1 VAQIKQRGI
10 AYAKTTRPVI
20 GNVVRREALIA
31 RLDQSERWTVAWI
44 SGPAG
49 AGKSTLAAS
58 YVEAR
63 RYPSIW
69 YQLDPDDADVATF
82 FHYLA
87 HAARRFDEGKPHDL
101 PAFTPQHAGD
111 VAAFSRRFFR
121 QLFLRAKTPAA
132 LVLDNLNDVSAGSAL
147 YAAIEAGLAQV
158 PGHCRVFI
166 TSRAEPP
173 AALARMRVSGGLM
186 HIGWQDLR
194 LNAREIGEIAQIR
207 GQPLSDDEIATLDQR
222 TQGWAAGLVLML
234 EHAKV
239 SGRIAELPG
248 DAAPTVMF
256 DYLAGEIFERFDP
269 HIQQFLLRI
278 ACLPRMSA
286 EVAAALSGE
295 ERAGRIL
302 LNMARN
308 DYFVREVPADSG
320 QIYQLHPLLRDFLR
334 NRALQTLPEAVS
346 AQAPRRAAQVLH
358 NAGNREDAIALLA
371 ESRDWDAVAR
381 SVAENANEMLS
392 EGRGETL
399 RGWLELLPAP
409 LLDADP
415 RLLYAH
421 AESRVHA
428 STRLARRQYAQAFD
442 GFRRAND
449 SHGMLRSCRGMVSAI
464 ILEFDDFTLLD
475 EWTEKLAALL
485 DSGNA
490 GNAGAAAAAT
500 LVRARLLRDP
510 GNDDIERRLNQAE
523 RAANEMPDAAAAGAV
538 LDELSLA
545 RAMYALLRA
554 DAAIAAASTGALLAR
569 AQAHDPDTA
578 IALAIITALA
588 QLLAGAHDEALSA
601 VRQGQQWA
609 NSADSHACDAWLR
622 MIATAAALATGNRDA
637 ARDGLLAVDIPGV
650 PLRRGDQALNHYLRG
665 WLAALENNPTTAGR
679 ESKMAL
685 ALADEL
691 GMPGLACLA
700 RIAAAQQLFGEG
712 DHRGADAILRR
723 AQDAADATR
732 SPLLRATAKLALAG
746 AALAAGNADATLEPL
761 RSGFQFAREH
771 GMRHLI
777 ALRPALLAEL
787 CAAALRNGIEA
798 DFARAIVRSAQL
810 APPASALRLR
820 QWPRPFHVFMLGGFQ
835 LLRDGTPLEFS
846 GKGPGRPVEL
856 LKVLVALGA
865 QGTQGVRGDQIAD
878 ALWPRVDADYAHK
891 SFTIALHRLRRML
904 DEDETL
910 LLNDGR
916 LSLNPKLVW
925 LDTWALDQLLA
936 EIDAALREPRPRP
949 DPALHALIDEALAL
963 YRGPLL
969 PDESEQPSY
978 IGSREQ
984 IRAKLLRSL
993 SRATRAWEDAGAHD
1007 TAADCYSRLIDADP
1021 LFEAAYRNLMQCH
1034 QRHHDLAEARATYE
1048 RLRVVL
1054 ATRLKTVPAA
1064 ETEAILKVER

>member
-1 VAQIKQRGI
+1 MTPIKQRAI

-31 RLDQSERWTVAWI
+31 RFEQSDSWKVAWI

-69 YQLDPDDADVATF
+69 YQLDPDDADIATF

-121 QLFLRAKTPAA
+121 QLFMRAKTPAA

-147 YAAIEAGLAQV
+147 YSAIEAGLAQV
-158 PGHCRVFI
+158 PNHCRVFI

-173 AALARMRVSGGLM
+173 AALARMRVSGGLL

-194 LNAREIGEIAQIR
+194 LNPREIGEIARIR

-248 DAAPTVMF
+248 DAAPTVVF
-256 DYLAGEIFERFDP
+256 DYLAGEIFERFDQ
-269 HIQQFLLRI
+269 HIQNFLLRV

-286 EVAAALSGE
+286 EVAAALTGE

-308 DYFVREVPADSG
+308 DYFVREAPGDAG

-334 NRALQTLPEAVS
+334 NRAAQTLPEAIS
-346 AQAPRRAAQVLH
+346 ADGLRRAAQVLH
-358 NAGNREDAIALLA
+358 DAGNREDAVALLA

-381 SVAENANEMLS
+381 IVAENADDMLT

-399 RGWLELLPAP
+399 RGWIELLPAP
-409 LLDADP
+409 LIDADP

-428 STRLARRQYAQAFD
+428 STRLARRQYAQAFE
-442 GFRRAND
+442 GLRRVHD
-449 SHGMLRSCRGMVSAI
+449 THGMLRSCRGMVCAI

-475 EWTEKLAALL
+475 EWTEKLAMLL
-485 DSGNA
+485 DGDNA
-490 GNAGAAAAAT
+490 GDAGPAATAT
-500 LVRARLLRDP
+500 LVRALLLRNP
-510 GNDDIERRLNQAE
+510 GNDDLERRLNHAE
-523 RAANEMPDAAAAGAV
+523 HAARTIPDAAASSALLG
-538 LDELSLA
+538 ELALA
-545 RAMYALLRA
+545 RAMFGLLRA
-554 DAAIAAASTGALLAR
+554 DAAVAAASTHTLLAHAE
-569 AQAHDPDTA
+569 AQDADTA

-588 QLLAGAHDEALSA
+588 QLLAGAHDEVPGV
-601 VRQGQQWA
+601 VRQGQQLA
-609 NSADSHACDAWLR
+609 HSADSHAYDVWLR
-622 MIATAAALATGNRDA
+622 MLAAAAALAAGDRDA
-637 ARDGLLAVDIPGV
+637 ARDGLLAIETPGA

-665 WLAALENNPTTAGR
+665 WLAALENNATSAGR
-679 ESKMAL
+679 ETKIAL

-700 RIAAAQQLFGEG
+700 RCAAAQQLSADG
-712 DHRGADAILRR
+712 DHRGADAMLRR
-723 AQDAADATR
+723 ALEIADATC
-732 SPLLRATAKLALAG
+732 SPALRATAKLAQAG
-746 AALAAGNADATLEPL
+746 AALAAGDRDGALAPL
-761 RSGFQFAREH
+761 RGGFQLAREH
-771 GMRHLI
+771 GMRHI
-777 ALRPALLAEL
+777 SALRPALLAEL
-787 CAAALRNGIEA
+787 CAVALRNGIEA
-798 DFARAIVRSAQL
+798 DVACSIVRGAKL
-810 APPASALRLR
+810 APPAAALRLK
-820 QWPRPFHVFMLGGFQ
+820 QWPRPFHVGMLGGFH
-835 LLRDGTPLEFS
+835 LLRDGAPLEFS

-865 QGTQGVRGDQIAD
+865 HNVRSDQIAD

-904 DEDETL
+904 DEDEAL

-925 LDTWALDQLLA
+925 LDTWALDQLIA

-949 DPALHALIDEALAL
+949 DPALHALIDEALEL

-984 IRAKLLRSL
+984 IRAKLLRSV
-993 SRATRAWEDAGAHD
+993 SRATRGWEDAGAHD
-1007 TAADCYSRLIDADP
+1007 TAVDCYLRLIDADP
-1021 LFEAAYRNLMQCH
+1021 LFEAVYRNLMQYH
-1034 QRHHDLAEARATYE
+1034 QRHGDLAEARATYE

-1054 ATRLKTVPAA
+1054 ATRLKTAPSA
-1064 ETEAILKVER
+1064 ETERLLKIGG